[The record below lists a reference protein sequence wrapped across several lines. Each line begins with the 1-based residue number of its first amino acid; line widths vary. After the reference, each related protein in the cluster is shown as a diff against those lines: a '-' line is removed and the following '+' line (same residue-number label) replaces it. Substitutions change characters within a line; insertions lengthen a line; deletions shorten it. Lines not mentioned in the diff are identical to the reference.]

1 MKRSS
6 LFKSRGGVLLIIAFM
21 FFLCME
27 PHAIAKPKAL
37 RIGFLTGLTGFA
49 SDSERVH
56 LQGAELARDMIN
68 EKGGVTIKGEK
79 YLVELVPEDHKCT
92 ADGAVAGATKLVYDQ
107 KVKYIAG
114 TIMPFTVAAVTT
126 VTEPAGVIRSVI
138 YNCGTP
144 QEFSA
149 NTPYT
154 FLSQNAT
161 IGAIISGLKFLKK
174 VRPETKTIA
183 VFIPDD
189 GAIPYLGP
197 QVRKWAKN
205 YGMEVK
211 GEIIGWPLDTV
222 DFTPFAL
229 KAVKINAD
237 AVAMA
242 NGWPAMIGGV
252 LKALREAGYNKPVM
266 GLHYSQAKDVLEVA
280 GKEASDNYFIHG
292 INVNSPD
299 KTDIIKWIQDRGKAR
314 YGHER
319 VAFLIEGFDSVFVL
333 VQAIEKAQSLDPGNV
348 KKAWENMD
356 NIETAY
362 GLAHMGGLETYG
374 LRHAVVGPRSIEGLE
389 KGKVKSFGWIRDI
402 KVP

>member
-1 MKRSS
+1 MKTVK
-6 LFKSRGGVLLIIAFM
+6 LPTILIVCLVSFM
-21 FFLCME
+21 FLIPGTIFG
-27 PHAIAKPKAL
+27 ADKPKTL

-56 LQGAELARDMIN
+56 LQGGELARDWVN
-68 EKGGVTIKGEK
+68 ENGGVTINGEK

-92 ADGAVAGATKLVYDQ
+92 ADGAVAGATKLVYDKQ
-107 KVKYIAG
+107 VKYIAG

-126 VTEPAGVIRSVI
+126 VTEPAGVIRSLI

-161 IGAIISGLKFLKK
+161 IGAIISGLGWLKK
-174 VRPETKTIA
+174 KFPETKTIA

-189 GAIPYLGP
+189 GAIPYLEP
-197 QVRKWAKN
+197 HVRKWAKN
-205 YGMEVK
+205 YGMEIK
-211 GEIIGWPLDTV
+211 GDIIGWPLDTV
-222 DFTPFAL
+222 DFTPYAL
-229 KAVKINAD
+229 KAAKIDAD
-237 AVAMA
+237 AVGMA

-252 LKALREAGYNKPVM
+252 LKALRENGYNKPVI
-266 GLHYSQAKDVLEVA
+266 GLHYSQAPDVMEVA

-292 INVNSPD
+292 IGVDDPEMPD
-299 KTDIIKWIQDRGKAR
+299 MIKMILERGKAK

-319 VAFLIEGFDSVFVL
+319 IAFLVEGFDSVWVL
-333 VQAIEKAQSLDPGNV
+333 VQAIEKAQSLDPDDIR
-348 KKAWENMD
+348 KTWENMD
-356 NIETAY
+356 DIESAY
-362 GLAHMGGLETYG
+362 GPAHMGGQETYG
-374 LRHAVVGPRSIEGLE
+374 LRHAVVGPRSIEGLI
-389 KGKVKSFGWIRDI
+389 KGEAKSFGWIRDI

>member
-1 MKRSS
+1 MRVTKAS
-6 LFKSRGGVLLIIAFM
+6 LGFIVCVVAVMVLMQGMVLA
-21 FFLCME
+21 
-27 PHAIAKPKAL
+27 ADKPKTI

-56 LQGAELARDMIN
+56 LQGGELARDWIN
-68 EKGGVTIKGEK
+68 EKGGITIKGEK
-79 YLVELVPEDHKCT
+79 YMIELVPGDHKCT
-92 ADGAVAGATKLVYDQ
+92 ADGAVAGATKLVYDE

-126 VTEPAGVIRSVI
+126 VTEPAGVIRSLI

-161 IGAIISGLKFLKK
+161 IGAIISGMKFLKEN
-174 VRPETKTIA
+174 RPDVKTIA

-189 GAIPYLGP
+189 GAIPYLKP
-197 QVRKWAKN
+197 HVEKWAKAN
-205 YGMEVK
+205 GMELK
-211 GEIIGWPLDTV
+211 GDIVGWPLDTV

-229 KAVKINAD
+229 KAIKIDAD
-237 AVAMA
+237 AVGMA

-252 LKALREAGYNKPVM
+252 LKALRENGYEKPVI
-266 GLHYSQAKDVLEVA
+266 GFHYSQAPDVLEIA
-280 GKEASDNYFIHG
+280 GPEASDNYFIHG
-292 INVNSPD
+292 MNLDDPD
-299 KTDIIKWIQDRGKAR
+299 MTDTIKMIKEKAKAK

-319 VAFLIEGFDSVFVL
+319 ITFLIEGFDSVYVL
-333 VQAIEKAQSLDPGNV
+333 AQAIQEAQSLKPKDI

-356 NIETAY
+356 VIDTAY
-362 GLAHMGGLETYG
+362 GQARMGGKETYG
-374 LRHAVVGPRSIEGLE
+374 LRHAVVGPRPIEGLE
-389 KGKVKSFGWIRDI
+389 KGQVKTFGWVRDI
-402 KVP
+402 TVP